1 MGVDDPE
8 VDKQAISGDL
18 MRMAAELE
26 RLRQEN
32 ADLREAAALWIRL
45 YENQLARAN
54 FAAELRRGKKQP

>member
-1 MGVDDPE
+1 MGSSDAADPPDDLTRL
-8 VDKQAISGDL
+8 V
-18 MRMAAELE
+18 AEID

-54 FAAELRRGKKQP
+54 FAAELRRGKKKP